1 MEMAE
6 SLQEAV
12 RKFSQDLANRV
23 ENFVQD
29 ISELEV
35 RTYTTPHDQIHVV
48 ATREN
53 DLNDLATEGKV
64 ALRAYSRI
72 SFDGDTTICLP
83 LDESGEVDRSVWSM
97 HQSMVNTATDNRA
110 TMLRTIGE
118 AASNT
123 LKALRQAN
131 E

>member
-1 MEMAE
+1 MAE
-6 SLQEAV
+6 NLQEAV

-35 RTYTTPHDQIHVV
+35 KTYTTPHDQIHVV
-48 ATREN
+48 ATKDN
-53 DLNDLATEGKV
+53 DMNDLATEGKV

-97 HQSMVNTATDNRA
+97 HQSMVNTATTNRA
-110 TMLRTIGE
+110 TMLRSIGDA
-118 AASNT
+118 AAST